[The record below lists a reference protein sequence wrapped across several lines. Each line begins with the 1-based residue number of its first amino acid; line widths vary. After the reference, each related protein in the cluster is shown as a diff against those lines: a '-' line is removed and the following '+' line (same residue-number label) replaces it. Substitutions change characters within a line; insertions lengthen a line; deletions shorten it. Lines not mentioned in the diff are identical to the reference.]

1 MHLRS
6 FTFVLPILLA
16 SAFNSNAAPY
26 VPEVLEAWQEW
37 VLHDKPFKDCPWNGA
52 SPGRT
57 SCAWLKFVDLNIQRG
72 EQQTEA
78 KFILNAS
85 VFGRTNLQLPYA
97 DDVMPQGITVDD
109 QKSAVVTTQSG
120 PAIPLDPGQYLIEG
134 NLVWALNAEPA
145 FLRLNES
152 AFLRLQIDDEVISN
166 ARLDDGRLWLRSRQ
180 QAEVKDTLNIKVYR
194 LLEDGAPLML
204 TTHLRLTADGR
215 ARTVNLGQV
224 LPSKFVV
231 TQIMS
236 DLPFQLAENG
246 EAAVQVARGT
256 ANIHF
261 VARSTEDVS
270 AFRYSKPNP
279 HWSSVEYWG
288 WQPQRD
294 VRLVSVEG
302 PPTVDLN
309 QIDYPFHT
317 DGRSGF
323 ALSEG
328 IELQLVEEQRGN
340 VNPYPAR
347 FDVERDLWLSFDGD
361 SFVARDNINA
371 QTDSETTI
379 SANYIPGKVT
389 VNGQHRLIS
398 FSDPDE
404 SSAPGVTLAAR
415 RSHVEAVSLIERDAP
430 LRAVGWDL
438 DVDRLR
444 ASLNLPPGWRL
455 LWTRG
460 IDRVTTSWLSA
471 WSIWDVFLA
480 VLLIILVY
488 RVGGLAWAAVV
499 ALGVILS
506 YQENPVTTLG
516 FLALAAVAALT
527 QLVDHDGFKRFLR
540 GSYWVLIVPIAIA
553 CIFYST
559 FAARQAIYPQLERS
573 HSFQDT
579 VATLATSQVERV
591 TVSAPGLGEIADD
604 EESSMARRRAFTVG
618 AHIPERSD
626 VSPDRI
632 VDPATGVQIPTGPGL
647 PEWSWRSV
655 SFDWS
660 GPVSKSQEI
669 SLTLL
674 SPWMF
679 RILSFASAA
688 LTLVV
693 LLFFVLRQVRPDA
706 NLPQALRVLMPA
718 LALLVFV
725 PQDTFAEIPSQRM
738 LDELERRLLA
748 PPDCVP
754 ECIHFESVSVDIHA
768 DDIQLQITI
777 HAAAQVAVP
786 LPESTNTWTHDRVTV
801 NGEDGLAM
809 RVGDRMHVLLDEGVH
824 TVATQA
830 SVGEFSRIDVDYPMA
845 AGVVRYDIEGWES
858 IGGEA
863 IRSLTHAFSRL
874 EDASTSTTTTL
885 VQDPIE
891 SYVRVTRTLHFGFEP
906 RAHTVVTRI
915 APASGAF
922 SVVVPLMS
930 GETMLADE
938 HTVAD
943 RNVTVD
949 FPTDRRYASW
959 NSRLDVAADLTLV
972 APPISVRQEIWTLE
986 GSDFWNYSHSGIVPV
1001 KSGSRGTTFHP
1012 RSNEALQISL
1022 VRPKPT
1028 DGDWITV
1035 QNARLKAD
1043 VGSRSTNVE
1052 LQLHIEA
1059 SQAADFDLS
1068 LPTGARVTNIRAAD
1082 RDLPIPATG
1091 EVKLP
1096 LTAGVNDVSVS
1107 WLTDGGAKLLYST
1120 PNVDLQQHAR
1130 NINLHASFPDN
1141 RWTLLLGGPA
1151 QGAAVL
1157 FWGIALVVLVI
1168 AVGLS
1173 RLEGFPLTTPAAVF
1187 LTFGASLANLWA
1199 LLFAGAWFIAIW
1211 WRNRNDLGG
1220 VESPYY
1226 AFGQLVFLMVSVLA
1240 IAVLVATVPLALLGQ
1255 PDMQITGNGSNARDY
1270 FWYADYSATSL
1281 PTAWVISLPRWI
1293 YLIAMFAWSIW
1304 LAAALVNWVRL
1315 AWQAVSKPQFWPPA
1329 KKLTRKSREG
1339 LNDEPTSTETDR
1351 DET

>member
-1 MHLRS
+1 MRLRS

-16 SAFNSNAAPY
+16 SAFTSNAAPY
-26 VPEVLEAWQEW
+26 VPEVLEPWQAW

-52 SPGRT
+52 SAGRT
-57 SCAWLKFVDLNIQRG
+57 SCAWLKSVDLNIQRG

-78 KFILNAS
+78 QFILNAS

-97 DDVMPQGITVDD
+97 DDVMPQGITVNGD
-109 QKSAVVTTQSG
+109 KSAVVTTQAG
-120 PAIPLDPGQYLIEG
+120 PAIPLDPGQFRIEG
-134 NLVWALNAEPA
+134 TLVWSLNAEPA

-152 AFLRLQIDDEVISN
+152 AFLRLQIDDEVINN

-224 LPSKFVV
+224 LPSNFVV
-231 TQIMS
+231 TEIMS

-256 ANIHF
+256 ANIRF
-261 VARSTEDVS
+261 VARSTDDID
-270 AFRYSKPNP
+270 AFMYSKPNP

-294 VRLVSVEG
+294 IRLVSVEG

-309 QIDYPFHT
+309 QIDYPLRT
-317 DGRSGF
+317 EGISGF
-323 ALSEG
+323 ALSDG
-328 IELQLVEEQRGN
+328 IELRLVEEQRGN

-347 FDVERDLWLSFDGD
+347 FAVVRYLWLSFDGD
-361 SFVARDNINA
+361 SFVAQDNINA
-371 QTDSETTI
+371 QTDSEMTI
-379 SANYIPGKVT
+379 SANYVPGKVT
-389 VNGQHRLIS
+389 VNGQPRLIS

-404 SSAPGVTLAAR
+404 SAAPGVTLTAR
-415 RSHVEAVSLIERDAP
+415 RSYIEAMSVIGRDEP
-430 LRAVGWDL
+430 LHAVGWDF
-438 DVDRLR
+438 DTDRTF
-444 ASLNLPPGWRL
+444 AFMHLPPGWRL

-460 IDRVTTSWLSA
+460 VDKVGTSWLSA

-488 RVGGLAWAAVV
+488 RVGGLTWATVV
-499 ALGVILS
+499 SLGVILS

-540 GSYWVLIVPIAIA
+540 GSYWVLLVPIAIA

-573 HSFQDT
+573 HTFHPR
-579 VATLATSQVERV
+579 VATLSAPRMEQV
-591 TVSAPGLGEIADD
+591 TVSAERLERTEED
-604 EESSMARRRAFTVG
+604 EAAASTREGPLRAAVDL
-618 AHIPERSD
+618 AKR
-626 VSPDRI
+626 PDFAI
-632 VDPATGVQIPTGPGL
+632 TGTFDPSTGVQIPTGPGE
-647 PEWSWRSV
+647 PEWSWQTV
-655 SFDWS
+655 SFQWS
-660 GPVSKSQEI
+660 GPVSKSQQI

-674 SPWMF
+674 PPSIF
-679 RILSFASAA
+679 RILSFVSAA

-693 LLFFVLRQVRPDA
+693 LLFFVLRQVRSDA
-706 NLPQALRVLMPA
+706 NLPRTLRALMPA
-718 LALLVFV
+718 LALLVIV
-725 PQDTFAEIPSQRM
+725 PHDAFAEVPPQRM

-754 ECIHFESVSVDIHA
+754 ECIHFESVNVDIRN
-768 DDIQLQITI
+768 DDIQLQMTI

-786 LPESTNTWTHDRVTV
+786 LPESTNTWTHERVTV
-801 NGEDGLAM
+801 NGEDVLAM
-809 RVGDRMHVLLDEGVH
+809 RVTDRMHVLLDEGVH
-824 TVATQA
+824 TIAAQA
-830 SVGEFSRIDVDYPMA
+830 SIGEFSRIDVDYPMA
-845 AGVVRYDIEGWES
+845 VGVVRYDVEGWES
-858 IGGEA
+858 TGGEA

-891 SYVRVTRTLHFGFEP
+891 SYVSVARTLHFGFEP
-906 RAHTVVTRI
+906 RAQTVVTRI

-922 SVVVPLMS
+922 SVIVPLMP
-930 GETMLADE
+930 GETMLDDE
-938 HTVAD
+938 HSVAD
-943 RNVTVD
+943 RDVTVD
-949 FPTDRRYASW
+949 FPTDRKTASW
-959 NSRLDVAADLTLV
+959 NSRMDLNAELTLE
-972 APPISVRQEIWTLE
+972 APPIAVRQEIWTLE
-986 GSDFWNYSHSGIVPV
+986 GSDFWNYGHSGIVPV
-1001 KSGSRGTTFHP
+1001 KSSSRGTTFHP
-1012 RSNEALQISL
+1012 RSNEALQITL
-1022 VRPKPT
+1022 TRPKPT
-1028 DGDWITV
+1028 EGDWITV
-1035 QNARLKAD
+1035 QNALLRSD
-1043 VGSRSTNVE
+1043 VGRRSTNAE
-1052 LQLHIEA
+1052 LTLRIEA

-1068 LPTGARVTNIRAAD
+1068 LPTGARVTNIRAAG

-1096 LTAGVNDVSVS
+1096 LTAGWNTVAVS
-1107 WLTDGGAKLLYST
+1107 WLGDSGAKLLYST
-1120 PNVDLQQHAR
+1120 PNVELQQHAR
-1130 NINLHASFPDN
+1130 NINLEVSFPDN

-1173 RLEGFPLTTPAAVF
+1173 RLDGFPLSTPAAVF

-1220 VESPYY
+1220 IESPYY

-1329 KKLTRKSREG
+1329 KKLTRESREG
-1339 LNDEPTSTETDR
+1339 WDDEPTPAETDI